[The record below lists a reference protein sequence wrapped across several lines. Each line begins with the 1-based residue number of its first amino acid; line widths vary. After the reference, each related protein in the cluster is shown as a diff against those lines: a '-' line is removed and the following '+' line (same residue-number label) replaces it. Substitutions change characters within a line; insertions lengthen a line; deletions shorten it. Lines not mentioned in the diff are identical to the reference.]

1 MRPQVYFL
9 VLASFLMPTFASA
22 DMIDRYRDATVAQ
35 ATRMHAFMIA
45 RVPEIEAV
53 LPSTEWTPELNAIAT
68 CTLDGIRAANGEDGV
83 DAYVTAL
90 EAWSATEIRS
100 MGTMADGMDPILGD
114 ALALQLA
121 QDCGGMELAA
131 TQMRESGMIEM
142 MSRPDVMERLMAE

>member
-1 MRPQVYFL
+1 MRRFPLFIAL
-9 VLASFLMPTFASA
+9 TCTLLPGLARA
-22 DMIDRYRDATVAQ
+22 DMLDRYRDASVAQ
-35 ATRMHAFMIA
+35 ATRIHAFMIA

-53 LPSTEWTPELNAIAT
+53 LPDTDWTPAMDAVAT
-68 CTLDGIRAANGEDGV
+68 CTLDGIKAAKGDDGV
-83 DAYVTAL
+83 EAYVAAL
-90 EAWSATEIRS
+90 EAWSATEITS

-114 ALALQLA
+114 ALALQLT

>member
-1 MRPQVYFL
+1 MRRLPLFI
-9 VLASFLMPTFASA
+9 VLTCTLLPGLARA
-22 DMIDRYRDATVAQ
+22 DLLDRYRDATVAQ

-45 RVPEIEAV
+45 RVPEIAAV
-53 LPSTEWTPELNAIAT
+53 LPDTDWTPAMDAIAT

-83 DAYVTAL
+83 EAYVTAL
-90 EAWSATEIRS
+90 ESWSATEIRS
-100 MGTMADGMDPILGD
+100 MSTMADGMDPILGD